1 MTPSEI
7 FFKLKSLPAS
17 TPITAEHI
25 IAILGSLQ
33 APQTVSATAGAY
45 STWDND
51 KLIDTD
57 TLSEWI
63 GEIPSRLKKWRVDG
77 VGPKFISK
85 AKHVAYRVGDVRD
98 WIASRTVQ
106 STTQADSL
114 SFVSAFDGCFV
125 EPTIY
130 HDDQQP
136 YSLFDSIEIFS
147 GNQETGITG
156 FEVFTTI
163 DPTVI
168 AYLKGDY
175 ATLDK
180 VADLNAA
187 ASWFTNGTA
196 QHGTL
201 AHVIARHTAVD
212 LPEWLPTLL
221 DRGLNF
227 SATDSNG
234 RTALDGADDHLK
246 NYLTKRD
253 MMLRFAE
260 KFPPKASTS

>member
-1 MTPSEI
+1 M
-7 FFKLKSLPAS
+7 
-17 TPITAEHI
+17 
-25 IAILGSLQ
+25 
-33 APQTVSATAGAY
+33 
-45 STWDND
+45 
-51 KLIDTD
+51 
-57 TLSEWI
+57 
-63 GEIPSRLKKWRVDG
+63 
-77 VGPKFISK
+77 
-85 AKHVAYRVGDVRD
+85 
-98 WIASRTVQ
+98 
-106 STTQADSL
+106 
-114 SFVSAFDGCFV
+114 
-125 EPTIY
+125 
-130 HDDQQP
+130 
-136 YSLFDSIEIFS
+136 
-147 GNQETGITG
+147 
-156 FEVFTTI
+156 
-163 DPTVI
+163 
-168 AYLKGDY
+168 
-175 ATLDK
+175 
-180 VADLNAA
+180 ADLNAA

>member
-1 MTPSEI
+1 MTPSEV
-7 FFKLKSLPAS
+7 FFKLKNLPANA
-17 TPITAEHI
+17 PITAEHI

-33 APQTVSATAGAY
+33 APQTVSATAGAGAY

-63 GEIPSRLKKWRVDG
+63 GEIPGRLKKWRVDG
-77 VGPKFISK
+77 IGPKFISK

-130 HDDQQP
+130 HDQQP
-136 YSLFDSIEIFS
+136 YSLFDSIELFS
-147 GNQETGITG
+147 GNQETSITG

-163 DPTVI
+163 DPLAI
-168 AYLKGDY
+168 AYLQGDF
-175 ATLDK
+175 AKLDK
-180 VADLNAA
+180 AADLNAA
-187 ASWFTNGTA
+187 VTWFSNGTA

-201 AHVIARHTAVD
+201 AHVVARHTAQD
-212 LPEWLPTLL
+212 LPEWLPGLL
-221 DRGLNF
+221 DRGLDF
-227 SATDSNG
+227 TATDSSG
-234 RTALDGADDHLK
+234 RTALDCADDYLK
-246 NYLTKRD
+246 NYLSKRD
-253 MMLRFAE
+253 MMLRYTE
-260 KFPPKASTS
+260 KFPPKK